1 MFFVLI
7 GVALFAALSYVVTQS
22 GQTSGSRA
30 DRETEQLQVNEI
42 LQYGSALQHAL
53 QRMVMSGGCRIGI
66 GGNLVLF
73 DGTVGFDSSE
83 WANPGDYDN
92 PNAPADNSC
101 DIFDPVGGGVD
112 WQPPPVASQSVGGT
126 EYLISGGY
134 AIEGIGTTG
143 LPDGDSSEVT
153 LITRVTETMCLD
165 INDRLGV
172 TNPGG
177 SPPGVATTSPSVPP
191 PAFITI
197 GRGFV
202 DTATFGSGLGM
213 PELTGK
219 TGGCLETTSD
229 GVYLFYQVLWSR

>member
-1 MFFVLI
+1 MLMKIKNKIAGNAMFFVLI

-126 EYLISGGY
+126 E
-134 AIEGIGTTG
+134 
-143 LPDGDSSEVT
+143 
-153 LITRVTETMCLD
+153 
-165 INDRLGV
+165 
-172 TNPGG
+172 
-177 SPPGVATTSPSVPP
+177 
-191 PAFITI
+191 
-197 GRGFV
+197 
-202 DTATFGSGLGM
+202 
-213 PELTGK
+213 
-219 TGGCLETTSD
+219 
-229 GVYLFYQVLWSR
+229 